1 MKDNRIVEVE
11 IDQELIDR
19 AKTSAEEK
27 KPFPYWPPQASNE
40 ELMRMEVMMELN
52 KWANNDPEL
61 AKRSAST
68 LIVLLSKQF
77 SIDLKEI
84 K

>member
-1 MKDNRIVEVE
+1 MGLSDKAFNADNSK
-11 IDQELIDR
+11 ELASIGIN
-19 AKTSAEEK
+19 A
-27 KPFPYWPPQASNE
+27 KPFPYWPPQVSNE

-61 AKRSAST
+61 AKRSATT